1 MSLLIL
7 KDLALMSEFIGND
20 GNTCGGHSIE
30 IFETIILAG
39 EATCSVHNYSQKFR
53 RQYLVSENP
62 LNMKHET
69 LQIIRAAIA
78 DFLTEREYNIKSD
91 PSKAERFF
99 VWRDRTFVRNIA
111 LSISARLIEET
122 WDLNEF
128 SLTGKTLGEYL
139 RDCHVG
145 DIWKTGTEWLECSGI
160 Y

>member
-78 DFLTEREYNIKSD
+78 DFLTEREYNLSLIHISEPTRLGMISYAVFCLKKKKKTEKKGQKS
-91 PSKAERFF
+91 
-99 VWRDRTFVRNIA
+99 
-111 LSISARLIEET
+111 
-122 WDLNEF
+122 
-128 SLTGKTLGEYL
+128 
-139 RDCHVG
+139 
-145 DIWKTGTEWLECSGI
+145 
-160 Y
+160 